1 MSYNIHGIFYMI
13 TTKKKTT
20 VPRKK
25 HSDERWTGPEPKENV
40 TIINSGDVEYIKALN
55 WYNYYYDNE
64 QAKLWIIEYLNK
76 NNYDS
81 KLISSIKSVPTVR
94 IITTVGWMAKLM
106 MRGWNLPEKSM
117 QYFEKRI
124 QESATFGVREK
135 KVEVTKPTKPVVVN
149 IQQKVQAKARELR
162 AKLDTH
168 IDAFTFEDDNKNFS
182 LYKFLQ
188 VEKPSPVGI
197 NLIVNY
203 VNALYQ
209 ELLDKEGY
217 EHLAPV
223 KYKSWLKFHEAL
235 VDDANRYHSNMKI
248 TRHGRKPRAIKAK
261 PASKLIEKLKYK
273 KEDVEQ
279 KIVSVDPIDIIK
291 AESLWV
297 YNTKYRQ
304 LSVYYAIDDGGLS
317 VKGTTIT
324 QFDEKRSVSKR
335 LRKPNEIIP
344 KLLKSGKVVL
354 RTFMDDIKTNTT
366 IPTGRIN
373 EDVILLR
380 IIK

>member
-1 MSYNIHGIFYMI
+1 MLK
-13 TTKKKTT
+13 TKPKKST
-20 VPRKK
+20 VRRPK
-25 HSDERWTGPEPKENV
+25 HSDERWTGTEPSENV
-40 TIINSGDVEYIKALN
+40 TIEVGNDIQYIKALA
-55 WYNYYYDNE
+55 WYNYYYDTD
-64 QAKLWIIEYLNK
+64 QAKAWLLEYLKK
-76 NNYDS
+76 NNYDA
-81 KLISSIKSVPTVR
+81 KIISAIKSAPTGR
-94 IITTVGWMAKLM
+94 TINTVGWMAKLM
-106 MRGWNLPEKSM
+106 MRGWNLPQKSM
-117 QYFEKRI
+117 QYFESRI
-124 QESATFGVREK
+124 QENASFGIREK
-135 KVEVTKPTKPVVVN
+135 KTEAKEKPVVAATN

-162 AKLDTH
+162 AKLDVH

-188 VEKPSPVGI
+188 TENPSPVGM
-197 NLIVNY
+197 NLILNY

-217 EHLAPV
+217 EHLTTT

-248 TRHGRKPRAIKAK
+248 TRQARKPRAIKAK
-261 PASKLIEKLKYK
+261 PAAKLVEKLKYK
-273 KEDVEQ
+273 KEDTEQ
-279 KIVSVDPIDIIK
+279 KIVSVNPVDIIK

-324 QFDEKRSVSKR
+324 QFDEKKSISKR

-344 KLLKSGKVVL
+344 KLLKAGKVVL

-366 IPTGRIN
+366 VPTGRIN
-373 EDVILLR
+373 DDVILLR
-380 IIK
+380 IVK